1 MAIRGGL
8 IVSEANCGQNCVC
21 VCSMTEV
28 YSAREF
34 EHVVSWGGLGLMDL
48 CRVDMVFGL
57 R

>member
-1 MAIRGGL
+1 
-8 IVSEANCGQNCVC
+8 
-21 VCSMTEV
+21 MTEV

-57 R
+57 STSLDLGHNRLFGA